1 MKSDFARM
9 RPALGFLQILV
20 LQILGINVETWKRG
34 NRAVVLTFGCALEAS
49 DLRGIHLQS
58 E

>member
-20 LQILGINVETWKRG
+20 LQILGVNVEPWKPG
-34 NRAVVLTFGCALEAS
+34 NHAVALTFGCALEAS